1 MGDAIVNSCSAAS
14 SAASERVLQRART
27 SSSAYVCVEWRFV
40 VCVENEAIN
49 WRCVRCEKM
58 VWCIGVRVFVPRF
71 EGRVLSRC
79 RRVQERCAGVLSCVE
94 IGRRSAG
101 ELCMSRVLRCVP
113 QTIGR
118 NL

>member
-49 WRCVRCEKM
+49 WRCVR
-58 VWCIGVRVFVPRF
+58 V
-71 EGRVLSRC
+71 
-79 RRVQERCAGVLSCVE
+79 
-94 IGRRSAG
+94 
-101 ELCMSRVLRCVP
+101 
-113 QTIGR
+113 
-118 NL
+118 